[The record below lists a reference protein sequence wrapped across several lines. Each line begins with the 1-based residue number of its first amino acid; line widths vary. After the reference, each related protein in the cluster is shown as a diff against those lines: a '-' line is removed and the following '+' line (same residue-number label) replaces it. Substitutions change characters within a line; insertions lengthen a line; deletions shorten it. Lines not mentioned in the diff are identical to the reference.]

1 MTRAVTELGK
11 NIGPLIPVLAKKIA
25 GFAASPSMPI
35 GAFRYKDW
43 RVVVE
48 DRKITIAEAETE
60 DAVKEVLYFIEN
72 IIENAS
78 TIQGKVKSY

>member
-1 MTRAVTELGK
+1 MTRAVTELGN
-11 NIGPLIPVLAKKIA
+11 NIGLLIPVLAKKIA

-60 DAVKEVLYFIEN
+60 EAVKEVLHFIEHVM
-72 IIENAS
+72 ENAS
-78 TIQGKVKSY
+78 TIKGKVKGY